1 MSRMGSE
8 GRECDLLSERVGDW
22 PGSQR
27 PTGCGR
33 GTGAGL
39 GEGRGTVG
47 VVGEIAGLRGDG
59 CGAVGGL
66 GRRAWPW
73 RGRGPKLEVS
83 TEAGRRGEISI
94 GGGGLGPPA
103 DAHFGRGPPHLA
115 CPALRAVQPPELPTG
130 NLPQPRFSAEVGV
143 HTSDTEGQ
151 PAPTKNP
158 SHRPQP
164 AQAQCTQAARVE
176 SPALEPASRACAA
189 VHAPLS
195 GEGSQRPGLR
205 RRSALG
211 GIPAKT
217 RSWTDRPAQAR
228 LADPAFGRCASPGA
242 ALQACGLGLASP
254 GAGGSLGRGRGGGAG
269 HGEREPSWSG
279 GQKPAMNDRS
289 G

>member
-103 DAHFGRGPPHLA
+103 DAHFGRGPLTWRVLPYA
-115 CPALRAVQPPELPTG
+115 RSSRPSCPRETYL
-130 NLPQPRFSAEVGV
+130 
-143 HTSDTEGQ
+143 
-151 PAPTKNP
+151 
-158 SHRPQP
+158 
-164 AQAQCTQAARVE
+164 
-176 SPALEPASRACAA
+176 SRAS
-189 VHAPLS
+189 PLRLAS
-195 GEGSQRPGLR
+195 TPPTRRGSQHPPRTRATALSPR
-205 RRSALG
+205 RRNV
-211 GIPAKT
+211 
-217 RSWTDRPAQAR
+217 RR
-228 LADPAFGRCASPGA
+228 LP
-242 ALQACGLGLASP
+242 
-254 GAGGSLGRGRGGGAG
+254 
-269 HGEREPSWSG
+269 E
-279 GQKPAMNDRS
+279 
-289 G
+289 